1 MSSAREKLVNTIPML
16 TKLCE
21 QMYRI
26 TIKKLSHAPLAAAV
40 GIQLKEG
47 KKQRQ
52 EPLSLS
58 QSNV

>member
-1 MSSAREKLVNTIPML
+1 ML

-47 KKQRQ
+47 NKQRQ